1 MGFRKGSSLRLLGLC
16 LGLFLLAF
24 TGVAGAQYTAVGGV
38 SDANPNPGE
47 TISFT
52 GSGFQ
57 PGSQVTVVLGNQT
70 VRTVTA
76 DAQGNFVASVT
87 IPCDFPAG
95 PTTLQGT
102 GTAAAGGTQTVTAA
116 ITVSGDPVAAC
127 VGAGAAGG
135 LPRTDGALP
144 RTDGGLPRTGSA
156 STTPLVAAGVGLI
169 LIGSVA
175 VAAARR
181 RRSATGTV

>member
-1 MGFRKGSSLRLLGLC
+1 MGSRKGSSLRLLGLC

-24 TGVAGAQYTAVGGV
+24 TGVAGAQYATVGGV
-38 SDANPNPGE
+38 SDANPSPGE
-47 TISFT
+47 TITFT
-52 GSGFQ
+52 GGGFQ
-57 PGSQVTVVLGNQT
+57 PGSQVTIVLGNQT

-76 DAQGNFVASVT
+76 DAQGNFAASVT

-95 PTTLQGT
+95 PTTLRGT
-102 GTAAAGGTQTVTAA
+102 GTAAGGGALTVTAN
-116 ITVSGDPVAAC
+116 ITVSGDPVGAC
-127 VGAGAAGG
+127 VGADAGARGG
-135 LPRTDGALP
+135 LPQTDGA
-144 RTDGGLPRTGSA
+144 GLPRTGSA